1 MPPEPNTS
9 VDQIFE
15 ALDVLANAE
24 HSVGVAE
31 MARELALPTSTAH
44 RLLVTLEDAG
54 FAGRDM
60 TRARYELGSRAH
72 RLVHSL
78 LAMYPIQHAAAPF
91 LARLA
96 DASGE
101 TASLDVGVGW
111 VTVRMVGAEGW
122 HEVHAGQ
129 RMGETLPLGVSA
141 AGLAILALAPPADV
155 ERYLAW
161 EGRGRRIA
169 TRTRT
174 LRAALAGVAED
185 GYTSMVTSDETG
197 AQLAFPV
204 TVGGRGVA
212 AISLNGPPAALELT
226 TTQLRAY
233 RAIAVELNVMLD
245 SDPAQ
250 ARDPFAHLS
259 AEELT
264 GILMPAGPPA

>member
-9 VDQIFE
+9 VDQIFQ

-44 RLLVTLEDAG
+44 RMLVTLEDAG

-60 TRARYELGSRAH
+60 TRARYELGARAH

-96 DASGE
+96 DTSGE

-111 VTVRMVGAEGW
+111 VTVRMAGAEGW

-129 RMGETLPLGVSA
+129 RMGETLPLGASA
-141 AGLAILALAPPADV
+141 AGLAILALAPAADV
-155 ERYLAW
+155 DRYLTW
-161 EGRGRRIA
+161 EGGGRRA
-169 TRTRT
+169 AARTRAF
-174 LRAALAGVAED
+174 RVALAAATAD
-185 GYTSMVTSDETG
+185 RCTSMVTSDATG
-197 AQLAFPV
+197 AQLAFSV
-204 TVGGRGVA
+204 AVHGRGVA
-212 AISLNGPPAALELT
+212 AISLNGSPAALKFTPAL
-226 TTQLRAY
+226 LRDC
-233 RAIAVELNVMLD
+233 RAIVAEFNMMLD
-245 SDPAQ
+245 RDDAH
-250 ARDPFAHLS
+250 ARDPFAHVS
-259 AEELT
+259 ADELT
-264 GILMPAGPPA
+264 SILLPAGPPA